1 MRVDNNPVVNNEEE
15 YERDD
20 NEQFP
25 LIEAPPQQNKVNNKV
40 IEHVSKMDIDNDV
53 QEKLVKRLIELEVY
67 TEEDLLYPK
76 IYDDDLVEPMFKDSD
91 IDSIWYYIREHS
103 PNYVDGRW
111 FV

>member
-1 MRVDNNPVVNNEEE
+1 
-15 YERDD
+15 
-20 NEQFP
+20 
-25 LIEAPPQQNKVNNKV
+25 
-40 IEHVSKMDIDNDV
+40 MDIDNDV

-91 IDSIWYYIREHS
+91 IDSIWNYIREHS